1 MGGPI
6 PCWAARR
13 AKALL
18 FAAGALVMCL
28 GNLDCQAGTIISQS
42 HRSPS
47 DRPAAIEFDW
57 IAQAGMSEA
66 IAGQAETENANP
78 VLPLP
83 RERSGRLKAPMK
95 ALLGECG
102 GASSPAP
109 GTSGQIFSSF
119 ASHSV
124 AVLSM
129 RPLAAIYA
137 HWREV
142 SPTLAAGLQR
152 EQLDPPRL

>member
-1 MGGPI
+1 MGSRSNDSFRREFPFAAHLGNWAGILDKAIRMGGPI

-102 GASSPAP
+102 GA
-109 GTSGQIFSSF
+109 
-119 ASHSV
+119 
-124 AVLSM
+124 
-129 RPLAAIYA
+129 
-137 HWREV
+137 
-142 SPTLAAGLQR
+142 
-152 EQLDPPRL
+152 